1 MPNGKKAKSKKQA
14 AFLGAVASGAAKSEG
29 LSKQEAKDML
39 SGVKVGKLP
48 AKAKKKK

>member
-14 AFLGAVASGAAKSEG
+14 AFLGAAKSEG